1 MDAGEGQPL
10 YWRQWGSAL
19 RMLPPGNALPA
30 ASPLVVVLVI
40 LVAGASAFATS
51 AFASWQA
58 HGEPPQASH
67 GTAAWAMVGSGES
80 ALPSM
85 TSMPAS
91 PERSGS
97 DSLPLSN
104 GADGEEDG
112 TGDASEVFAVVAFWI
127 LLMRDGGLL
136 STFWDGPATRMVA
149 LGCR

>member
-1 MDAGEGQPL
+1 
-10 YWRQWGSAL
+10 
-19 RMLPPGNALPA
+19 MLPPENPLSA
-30 ASPLVVVLVI
+30 ASPLVVLVI
-40 LVAGASAFATS
+40 LVAGAS

-67 GTAAWAMVGSGES
+67 GTAAWAMAGSGES
-80 ALPSM
+80 ALPNM

-112 TGDASEVFAVVAFWI
+112 TGDASEVLAIVAFWV
-127 LLMRDGGLL
+127 LLLLDGGLL
-136 STFWDGPATRMVA
+136 LTFWDGPAKPASICCSA
-149 LGCR
+149 LERPG

>member
-1 MDAGEGQPL
+1 
-10 YWRQWGSAL
+10 
-19 RMLPPGNALPA
+19 MLPPENPLSA
-30 ASPLVVVLVI
+30 ASPLVVLLI
-40 LVAGASAFATS
+40 LVAGAS

-58 HGEPPQASH
+58 HGEQPQASH
-67 GTAAWAMVGSGES
+67 GTAAWAMAGSGES

-112 TGDASEVFAVVAFWI
+112 TGDASEVFAVVTFWI
-127 LLMRDGGLL
+127 LLLLDGGLL
-136 STFWDGPATRMVA
+136 LTLWDGPAKPASICYSA
-149 LGCR
+149 LERPG